1 LFEALGEG
9 SFKKLRWVI
18 SVNSKMDFLNMLL
31 RCNPNGETPKLEFAI
46 KNIANSGSCVEA
58 LVDFLQLWHPSRRL
72 KISEMSKT
80 FQKLT
85 R

>member
-18 SVNSKMDFLNMLL
+18 SVNSKMYFLNMFLW
-31 RCNPNGETPKLEFAI
+31 CKANGETPLEFAI